1 MSYMDI
7 NNLYKDRSILLFK
20 QIYVME
26 KIHGTSAHVRW
37 KDWKVSFFPG
47 GSDYPSF
54 SGLFDSKNLEE
65 VFLRMFGDQVVVVY
79 GEAYGGRMQ
88 GMKDTYGDKL
98 KFIAF
103 EVKVNESWLDVP
115 NSEKVVLEL
124 GLEFVDYKLVDAD
137 IDVLNAERDKP
148 SVQAIRNGMGDNK
161 KREGIVLRPLIEL
174 RRNNGDRII
183 AKHKAEDFRET
194 RTPRPLDAEK
204 LEILSKAED
213 IANEWATEMRL
224 NHVLDQF
231 PEAKIEDLGN
241 IIKAMIAD
249 IEKEAGG
256 EVENFKEARKSIGK
270 KTAQMFK
277 RRVNQ
282 LNKEE

>member
-1 MSYMDI
+1 MSYLEI
-7 NNLYKDRSILLFK
+7 SNLYKDRSILLFK
-20 QIYVME
+20 QVYAME
-26 KIHGTSAHVRW
+26 KIHGTSSNIKW
-37 KDWKVSFFPG
+37 KDGKVSFFSG
-47 GSDYPSF
+47 GAPYPIF
-54 SGLFDSKNLEE
+54 SSLFDSKKLEE
-65 VFLRMFGDQVVVVY
+65 VFLRMFNDQPVVVY

-88 GMKDTYGDKL
+88 GMKDTYGPDL

-103 EVKVNESWLDVP
+103 EVKVNEGWLDVP

-137 IDVLNAERDKP
+137 IDVLNTERDRP
-148 SVQAIRNGMGDNK
+148 STQSIRNGMGDNK
-161 KREGIVLRPLIEL
+161 KREGIVIRPLIEL

-204 LEILSKAED
+204 LEILSKAEEISD
-213 IANEWATEMRL
+213 EWTTEMRL
-224 NHVLDQF
+224 QHVLDAF

-256 EVENFKEARKSIGK
+256 EVENFKEARKAIGK
-270 KTAQMFK
+270 KTAEMFK
-277 RRVNQ
+277 RRIN
-282 LNKEE
+282 NG